1 MKITFRI
8 LMGLLLSVI
17 LLWGVILFRFNS
29 LGNSQFVQPAL
40 SIHEEVAQADLE
52 LGKRIYSVRSGCI
65 DCHGTD
71 LSGAKVM
78 DNSTMGSIYGA
89 NITPYNLKSWSDEE
103 VAVAIRY
110 GIHKTNRSLRFMPSF
125 DFEGLS
131 KSDVAALIAYVR
143 SVPSVDKHSRE
154 NYFGPMAK
162 TLSSLGQMP
171 VMFPAHIIDSSKPFA
186 EKPAEGAT
194 IEFGKYLA
202 SSCVGC
208 HGVEYKGGKIPGGDP
223 SWPEASN
230 IRLGDNSTWTE
241 QSFKNVILTGVSPT
255 TKQTLRPP
263 MPIALLKQMNEMEI
277 KALWLYLSTLK

>member
-65 DCHGTD
+65 D
-71 LSGAKVM
+71 
-78 DNSTMGSIYGA
+78 
-89 NITPYNLKSWSDEE
+89 
-103 VAVAIRY
+103 
-110 GIHKTNRSLRFMPSF
+110 
-125 DFEGLS
+125 
-131 KSDVAALIAYVR
+131 
-143 SVPSVDKHSRE
+143 
-154 NYFGPMAK
+154 
-162 TLSSLGQMP
+162 
-171 VMFPAHIIDSSKPFA
+171 
-186 EKPAEGAT
+186 
-194 IEFGKYLA
+194 
-202 SSCVGC
+202 C